1 MIRESER
8 VRTMQN
14 DLDDDAAPIRWL
26 SIPLDAKTAER
37 LANLS
42 DVCHNDPVRVAA
54 SLLRDILAD
63 DEAAHSPGATA
74 PGSLTFN

>member
-1 MIRESER
+1 
-8 VRTMQN
+8 MQN
-14 DLDDDAAPIRWL
+14 DLEDEAPPVRWL

-63 DEAAHSPGATA
+63 DEQAHFLEAAA
-74 PGSLTFN
+74 PGSPSIN

>member
-1 MIRESER
+1 
-8 VRTMQN
+8 MQN
-14 DLDDDAAPIRWL
+14 DLEDEAPPVRWL

-54 SLLRDILAD
+54 SLLHDVLAD
-63 DEAAHSPGATA
+63 DEQTHFLEATA
-74 PGSLTFN
+74 PGSPSIN

>member
-1 MIRESER
+1 
-8 VRTMQN
+8 MQN
-14 DLDDDAAPIRWL
+14 DLEDDAPPVRGL

-37 LANLS
+37 LSNLS

-63 DEAAHSPGATA
+63 DEAAHHPEATA
-74 PGSLTFN
+74 PGSPSIN